1 MVQAKAA
8 VAKKGK
14 KALTFTIDCAK
25 PVEDKIM
32 EIASFEKFLL
42 DKIKV
47 DGKTGEWGAWA
58 GGRRRRAVRR
68 AAWRN
73 ATTSGGAILTGGW
86 WQLPETSAAEGSEC

>member
-1 MVQAKAA
+1 MVQIGKKAHA
-8 VAKKGK
+8 GPKKGK

-47 DGKTGEWGAWA
+47 DGKTGWCAAA
-58 GGRRRRAVRR
+58 GGPA
-68 AAWRN
+68 
-73 ATTSGGAILTGGW
+73 
-86 WQLPETSAAEGSEC
+86 